1 MIRSNSINKLEIKIR
16 MPLKRVDPE
25 EEKPEEEEITI
36 YYDIRHEPEEKQSS
50 IAGYSYYTIVN

>member
-1 MIRSNSINKLEIKIR
+1 

-36 YYDIRHEPEEKQSS
+36 YYNIRYEPEEK
-50 IAGYSYYTIVN
+50 